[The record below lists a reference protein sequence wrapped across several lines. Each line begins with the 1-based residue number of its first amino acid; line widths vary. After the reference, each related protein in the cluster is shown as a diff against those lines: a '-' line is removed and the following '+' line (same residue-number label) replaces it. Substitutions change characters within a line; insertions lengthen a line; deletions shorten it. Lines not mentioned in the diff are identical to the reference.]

1 MWFKAIV
8 HTKIKTLSSYAHI
21 HVFPNLYRFHSSA
34 DMRTEFSCLGELSL
48 YVSNKFLGSLA
59 TLSRTHPPSLYKPVI
74 MTALVMMHV
83 LTSYFKCTQPHKYAF
98 TCNVTES
105 VSVAH
110 YLFFLAFVRLLLIW
124 AQHKLI
130 VTFLVR
136 MWLTN
141 LVLISWL
148 CEPNRWGCAYVHQRL
163 WCAPKCSNE
172 PYTTVYQLV

>member
-1 MWFKAIV
+1 MWFKVIV

-48 YVSNKFLGSLA
+48 YLSNKFLGSLA

-74 MTALVMMHV
+74 MTALVMTHV
-83 LTSYFKCTQPHKYAF
+83 LTSYFKCTQPRNWISKCG
-98 TCNVTES
+98 T
-105 VSVAH
+105 
-110 YLFFLAFVRLLLIW
+110 FFFFFAFVRLLLIW

-130 VTFLVR
+130 VTFLVC

-172 PYTTVYQLV
+172 PYTTDYQLV

>member
-1 MWFKAIV
+1 MWFKVIV
-8 HTKIKTLSSYAHI
+8 HTKKTLSSYAHI

-48 YVSNKFLGSLA
+48 YVSNKFLGS
-59 TLSRTHPPSLYKPVI
+59 SYFITHTSAFFIKPVI
-74 MTALVMMHV
+74 MTALVMTHV
-83 LTSYFKCTQPHKYAF
+83 LTSYFKCTQPHKYPF

-110 YLFFLAFVRLLLIW
+110 FFFFAFVRLLLIW

-130 VTFLVR
+130 VTFLVC

-163 WCAPKCSNE
+163 WCVPKCSNE
-172 PYTTVYQLV
+172 PYTTDYQLV